1 MMGAMRLIS
10 VQRGYDPRHFVLVAF
25 GGAGPLHAN
34 ALARDLDIPTVLIPP
49 SPGIASALGLL
60 MTDIKHEFVTTRQQ
74 VLAQVQPPALA
85 ALFAD
90 FAAQGEALL
99 AREGVSVVQRRLLR
113 SVDLRYQGQSHEL
126 AVPVPSGTLTPA
138 VLTQLHEQFH
148 AAHARAYGY
157 DAREDAVELVN
168 VRLTALGVSPK
179 PRLPAL
185 PRGGSDP
192 AEALKGQR
200 PVWFSETG
208 SFTPCPVLDRTRLR
222 WGNVVPGP
230 AVIEE
235 LDATTLVHPGY
246 QATVDQYGNLLLRRC

>member
-1 MMGAMRLIS
+1 MTN
-10 VQRGYDPRHFVLVAF
+10 YDP
-25 GGAGPLHAN
+25 
-34 ALARDLDIPTVLIPP
+34 
-49 SPGIASALGLL
+49 GIQY
-60 MTDIKHEFVTTRQQ
+60 E
-74 VLAQVQPPALA
+74 P
-85 ALFAD
+85 AD
-90 FAAQGEALL
+90 FAAQGETLL
-99 AREGVSVVQRRLLR
+99 AREGVTAAQRRLLR

-126 AVPVPSGTLTPA
+126 AVTVPSGPLTSQG
-138 VLTQLHEQFH
+138 LEQLHEQFH

-185 PRGGSDP
+185 PQGSSDP

-200 PVWFSETG
+200 PVWFIETAG
-208 SFTPCPVLDRTRLR
+208 FASCPVLDRARLR
-222 WGNVVPGP
+222 WGNIVPGP

-246 QATVDQYGNLLLRRC
+246 QATVDQYGNLLLRRCEGRHILSPLPGGEDFITG